1 MLAETLEWHGYINKP
16 TDYKRFGGTPL
27 FAVKVGGGHIL
38 VSALR
43 TDACGFDPVASRLT
57 GNIIRWDFDL
67 A

>member
-1 MLAETLEWHGYINKP
+1 ETLEWHGYINKP

-27 FAVKVGGGHIL
+27 FAVRVGKGHVL

-43 TDACGFDPVASRLT
+43 TDAVAFDPVASRLT
-57 GNIIRWDFDL
+57 GNVLGWNFDL